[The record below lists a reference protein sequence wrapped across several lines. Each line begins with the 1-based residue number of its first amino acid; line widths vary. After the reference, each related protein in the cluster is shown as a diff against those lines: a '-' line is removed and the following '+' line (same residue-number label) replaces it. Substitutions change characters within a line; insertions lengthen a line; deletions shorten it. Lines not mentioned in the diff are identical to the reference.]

1 MKIKLNG
8 TDFDFKL
15 EDEKTIGELLGKI
28 ESVCKAEKN
37 TITKVAVDGKPVT
50 SDELDKLFQE
60 SPNTEIV
67 LELFTTS
74 GTEVRAFMQ
83 NLGNKFTKNSEEL
96 ENVAVKIQAGKDSE
110 VISLIEEFTLNLQD
124 FYSAA
129 RLSDITGISGNQ
141 KFGEK
146 TIFEY
151 HSELLDKLNIVLA
164 AIENKDTVEIS
175 DIAEYELAPLVK
187 ALGNGLLSITV

>member
-1 MKIKLNG
+1 M
-8 TDFDFKL
+8 
-15 EDEKTIGELLGKI
+15 
-28 ESVCKAEKN
+28 
-37 TITKVAVDGKPVT
+37 
-50 SDELDKLFQE
+50 
-60 SPNTEIV
+60 
-67 LELFTTS
+67 
-74 GTEVRAFMQ
+74 
-83 NLGNKFTKNSEEL
+83 
-96 ENVAVKIQAGKDSE
+96 AVKIQAGKDSE